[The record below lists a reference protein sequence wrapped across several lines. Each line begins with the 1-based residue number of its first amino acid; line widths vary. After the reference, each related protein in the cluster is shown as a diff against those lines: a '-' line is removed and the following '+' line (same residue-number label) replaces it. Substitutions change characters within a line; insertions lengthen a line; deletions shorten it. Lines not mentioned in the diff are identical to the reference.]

1 MLYQF
6 ELENDE
12 FEILEFDDDE
22 KAIEEA
28 LEREEVFNVIKIDDD
43 YNEIETIF

>member
-6 ELENDE
+6 ELEDDN

-43 YNEIETIF
+43 YNAIETIF